1 MGSSS
6 WLEGSRQIYYFEGMS
21 KPPKKPADDPNV
33 AAFRAILEK
42 KKAARAAALPANA
55 ASIAAKAQ
63 KPRAKQQLRR
73 RP

>member
-1 MGSSS
+1 
-6 WLEGSRQIYYFEGMS
+6 MS
-21 KPPKKPADDPNV
+21 KPPKKSADDPNV

-42 KKAARAAALPANA
+42 KKAARAAALPTSG

>member
-1 MGSSS
+1 MDSSS
-6 WLEGSRQIYYFEGMS
+6 WLEGVRQIYYFGGMP
-21 KPPKKPADDPNV
+21 KPPKDPANDPNV

-55 ASIAAKAQ
+55 ANIAAKAQ
-63 KPRAKQQLRR
+63 KPRAKQQRRR